1 MRVFQILFC
10 VNLVL
15 FAILRINDHFEFFCN
30 IKKACGIAEFGFAM
44 NTIYLIIL
52 NVVTFIKPPGKS
64 MDSVIYILINLL
76 EGTTFLCILC
86 VVSFAILFFI
96 RYLESKK

>member
-1 MRVFQILFC
+1 MRAFQILFL
-10 VNLVL
+10 VNFGL

-30 IKKACGIAEFGFAM
+30 IKRACGIAEFGFAM